1 MSVPFYRIQL
11 LFGIALAFVPSACN
25 STGVGNPGA
34 GMTVTVR
41 NDLKAE
47 PAGADPAVELA
58 PAQLRHAVLAF
69 GELRFIPCDATLEDV
84 VAPGPF
90 LVDLVT
96 ESVEPQLPAVPI
108 PPSGFCGLDAPL
120 TSLAPNSSQFG
131 NSILFSGVR
140 ADGALFIL
148 YAAMPGTLRMRPVP
162 GITAWDATNAASVI
176 WAMRPRRWL
185 MPAELDAETSEPFGV
200 GLRIIVID
208 VNRHPV
214 LYAAIRNR
222 VGARATLHTDLNDDG
237 NLDDNERANAL
248 IGQGLPSLD

>member
-1 MSVPFYRIQL
+1 MNVPFCRSQL
-11 LFGIALAFVPSACN
+11 LFAMASMCALGACD
-25 STGVGNPGA
+25 STGVGNPPP

-41 NDLKAE
+41 NDLQAE
-47 PAGADPAVELA
+47 PAATDPTVEL
-58 PAQLRHAVLAF
+58 PSAQLRHAVLAF

-120 TSLAPNSSQFG
+120 TSLAPNSAQFG
-131 NSILFSGVR
+131 NSILFSGTR

-162 GITAWDATNAASVI
+162 GIAAWDATNAASVI
-176 WAMRPRRWL
+176 WAMRPWRWL
-185 MPAELDAETSEPFGV
+185 TPQELDAETSEPFGV
-200 GLRIIVID
+200 GLRVIVID

-214 LYAAIRNR
+214 LYTAIRNR
-222 VGARATLHTDLNDDG
+222 VGARATLHTDLNGDG
-237 NLDDNERANAL
+237 KLDDNERANAL
-248 IGQGLPSLD
+248 IGQGLPSLE